1 MSQQQSSLRST
12 KQQAQQHP
20 TAQGA
25 WNACLCQQQC
35 LPKGTA
41 GVARWR
47 LLWLVNSSFQHGEAA
62 AAGLLHQGK
71 EGIGMRVCVSSSV
84 SIRVLQHLKC
94 GSLGLGLFASDCSTV
109 KLQQQ
114 LLHQDKEGF
123 WGELSRTPAGCFGV
137 GVWGRVR
144 HNCFSWRG

>member
-1 MSQQQSSLRST
+1 
-12 KQQAQQHP
+12 
-20 TAQGA
+20 
-25 WNACLCQQQC
+25 
-35 LPKGTA
+35 
-41 GVARWR
+41 
-47 LLWLVNSSFQHGEAA
+47 
-62 AAGLLHQGK
+62 
-71 EGIGMRVCVSSSV
+71 MRVCVSSSV